1 MLWKVEHSRK
11 YLEERWDRD
20 QVDWVKIIE
29 SESEEKYTNPPNR
42 YSSTSL
48 INKLEE
54 LGIGRPSTYVSI
66 IESITS
72 VFINSESSLKPRI
85 LAIALINNFMK
96 PYFNQYIDYEFSKTM
111 EDELDLILESKN
123 PEESKIKFLQK
134 SHETIK
140 SHVEDYGIQD
150 PLALTTVK
158 LPFESRYVVKTGRIQ
173 GKIPYPYLLRD
184 DDFKVGLPPEITIEE
199 IEEEILI
206 DEEELSEYQQKRF
219 GPRGDLIIQKQQL
232 IQPIQDQIFNAIRE
246 LAKSRNYDFIFD
258 KSADIVM
265 LYSDKRYD
273 VSDQILRTIS
283 RANNRKKVD
292 SRKDK
297 REIENESLIDE
308 TTVVSD
314 IENKEKEDIS
324 DEKVSTPNKKLTVKE
339 LLEQRKQ
346 KNSDKRKVKD

>member
-1 MLWKVEHSRK
+1 MKKSYFFILLFLTSTFIFGQRGIKIGYIDTEYILENLPEYNQISKRLEEKAGDWKKEIEERSRK
-11 YLEERWDRD
+11 ID
-20 QVDWVKIIE
+20 QKKE
-29 SESEEKYTNPPNR
+29 
-42 YSSTSL
+42 
-48 INKLEE
+48 
-54 LGIGRPSTYVSI
+54 
-66 IESITS
+66 
-72 VFINSESSLKPRI
+72 SLKSERI
-85 LAIALINNFMK
+85 L
-96 PYFNQYIDYEFSKTM
+96 
-111 EDELDLILESKN
+111 
-123 PEESKIKFLQK
+123 
-134 SHETIK
+134 
-140 SHVEDYGIQD
+140 
-150 PLALTTVK
+150 LTS
-158 LPFESRYVVKTGRIQ
+158 EM
-173 GKIPYPYLLRD
+173 
-184 DDFKVGLPPEITIEE
+184 IEE

-346 KNSDKRKVKD
+346 KTSNKRKVKD

>member
-1 MLWKVEHSRK
+1 MKKSYFFILLFLVSTFIFAQRGIKIGYIDTEYILENLPEYNQISKR
-11 YLEERWDRD
+11 LEEKAGDWKKEVEERTRKID
-20 QVDWVKIIE
+20 QKKE
-29 SESEEKYTNPPNR
+29 S
-42 YSSTSL
+42 L
-48 INKLEE
+48 
-54 LGIGRPSTYVSI
+54 
-66 IESITS
+66 
-72 VFINSESSLKPRI
+72 NSERI
-85 LAIALINNFMK
+85 L
-96 PYFNQYIDYEFSKTM
+96 
-111 EDELDLILESKN
+111 
-123 PEESKIKFLQK
+123 
-134 SHETIK
+134 
-140 SHVEDYGIQD
+140 
-150 PLALTTVK
+150 LTS
-158 LPFESRYVVKTGRIQ
+158 EM
-173 GKIPYPYLLRD
+173 
-184 DDFKVGLPPEITIEE
+184 IEE

-308 TTVVSD
+308 TTVTSE
-314 IENKEKEDIS
+314 IENKEKDDSSE
-324 DEKVSTPNKKLTVKE
+324 EKVSTPNKKLTVKE

-346 KNSDKRKVKD
+346 KNSNKRKVKD

>member
-1 MLWKVEHSRK
+1 MKKSYFFILLFLTSTFIFAQRGIKIGYIDTEYILENLPEYNQISKRLEEKASDWKKEIEERSRK
-11 YLEERWDRD
+11 ID
-20 QVDWVKIIE
+20 QKKE
-29 SESEEKYTNPPNR
+29 
-42 YSSTSL
+42 
-48 INKLEE
+48 
-54 LGIGRPSTYVSI
+54 
-66 IESITS
+66 
-72 VFINSESSLKPRI
+72 SLKSERI
-85 LAIALINNFMK
+85 L
-96 PYFNQYIDYEFSKTM
+96 
-111 EDELDLILESKN
+111 
-123 PEESKIKFLQK
+123 
-134 SHETIK
+134 
-140 SHVEDYGIQD
+140 
-150 PLALTTVK
+150 LTS
-158 LPFESRYVVKTGRIQ
+158 EM
-173 GKIPYPYLLRD
+173 
-184 DDFKVGLPPEITIEE
+184 IEE

-308 TTVVSD
+308 TKVVSD

-346 KNSDKRKVKD
+346 KNSNKRKVKD

>member
-1 MLWKVEHSRK
+1 MKKSYFFILLFLTSTFIFGQRGIKIGYIDTEYILENLPEYNQISKRLEEKAGDWKKEIEERSRK
-11 YLEERWDRD
+11 ID
-20 QVDWVKIIE
+20 QKKE
-29 SESEEKYTNPPNR
+29 
-42 YSSTSL
+42 
-48 INKLEE
+48 
-54 LGIGRPSTYVSI
+54 
-66 IESITS
+66 
-72 VFINSESSLKPRI
+72 SLKSERI
-85 LAIALINNFMK
+85 L
-96 PYFNQYIDYEFSKTM
+96 
-111 EDELDLILESKN
+111 
-123 PEESKIKFLQK
+123 
-134 SHETIK
+134 
-140 SHVEDYGIQD
+140 
-150 PLALTTVK
+150 LTS
-158 LPFESRYVVKTGRIQ
+158 EM
-173 GKIPYPYLLRD
+173 
-184 DDFKVGLPPEITIEE
+184 IEE

-283 RANNRKKVD
+283 RANNRKKID

-308 TTVVSD
+308 TTVTSE
-314 IENKEKEDIS
+314 IENKEKDDPSE
-324 DEKVSTPNKKLTVKE
+324 EKVSTPNKRLTVKE

-346 KNSDKRKVKD
+346 KNSNKRKVKD

>member
-1 MLWKVEHSRK
+1 MKKSYFFILLFLTSTFIFGQRGIKIGYIDTEYILENLPEYNQISKRLEEKAGDWKKEIEERSRK
-11 YLEERWDRD
+11 ID
-20 QVDWVKIIE
+20 QKKE
-29 SESEEKYTNPPNR
+29 
-42 YSSTSL
+42 
-48 INKLEE
+48 
-54 LGIGRPSTYVSI
+54 
-66 IESITS
+66 
-72 VFINSESSLKPRI
+72 SLKSERI
-85 LAIALINNFMK
+85 L
-96 PYFNQYIDYEFSKTM
+96 
-111 EDELDLILESKN
+111 
-123 PEESKIKFLQK
+123 
-134 SHETIK
+134 
-140 SHVEDYGIQD
+140 
-150 PLALTTVK
+150 LTS
-158 LPFESRYVVKTGRIQ
+158 EM
-173 GKIPYPYLLRD
+173 
-184 DDFKVGLPPEITIEE
+184 IEE

-246 LAKSRNYDFIFD
+246 LAKSRNSDFIFD

-346 KNSDKRKVKD
+346 KNSNKRKVKD

>member
-1 MLWKVEHSRK
+1 MKKSYFFILLFLVSTFIFAQRGIKIGYIDTEYILENLPEYNQISKRLEEKAGDWKKEIEERSRK
-11 YLEERWDRD
+11 ID
-20 QVDWVKIIE
+20 QKKE
-29 SESEEKYTNPPNR
+29 
-42 YSSTSL
+42 
-48 INKLEE
+48 
-54 LGIGRPSTYVSI
+54 
-66 IESITS
+66 
-72 VFINSESSLKPRI
+72 SLKSERI
-85 LAIALINNFMK
+85 L
-96 PYFNQYIDYEFSKTM
+96 
-111 EDELDLILESKN
+111 
-123 PEESKIKFLQK
+123 
-134 SHETIK
+134 
-140 SHVEDYGIQD
+140 
-150 PLALTTVK
+150 LTS
-158 LPFESRYVVKTGRIQ
+158 EM
-173 GKIPYPYLLRD
+173 
-184 DDFKVGLPPEITIEE
+184 IEE

-292 SRKDK
+292 SRKNK

-308 TTVVSD
+308 TIVASE
-314 IENKEKEDIS
+314 IENKEKDDPSE
-324 DEKVSTPNKKLTVKE
+324 EKVSTPNKKLTVKE

-346 KNSDKRKVKD
+346 KNSNKRKVKD

>member
-1 MLWKVEHSRK
+1 MKKSYFFILLFLTSTFIFGQRGIKIGYIDTEYILENLPEYNQISKRLEEKAGDWKKEIEERSRK
-11 YLEERWDRD
+11 ID
-20 QVDWVKIIE
+20 QKKE
-29 SESEEKYTNPPNR
+29 
-42 YSSTSL
+42 
-48 INKLEE
+48 
-54 LGIGRPSTYVSI
+54 
-66 IESITS
+66 
-72 VFINSESSLKPRI
+72 SLKSERI
-85 LAIALINNFMK
+85 L
-96 PYFNQYIDYEFSKTM
+96 
-111 EDELDLILESKN
+111 
-123 PEESKIKFLQK
+123 
-134 SHETIK
+134 
-140 SHVEDYGIQD
+140 
-150 PLALTTVK
+150 LTS
-158 LPFESRYVVKTGRIQ
+158 EM
-173 GKIPYPYLLRD
+173 
-184 DDFKVGLPPEITIEE
+184 IEE

-314 IENKEKEDIS
+314 IENKEKEDMS

-346 KNSDKRKVKD
+346 KNSNKRKVKD

>member
-1 MLWKVEHSRK
+1 M
-11 YLEERWDRD
+11 
-20 QVDWVKIIE
+20 
-29 SESEEKYTNPPNR
+29 
-42 YSSTSL
+42 
-48 INKLEE
+48 
-54 LGIGRPSTYVSI
+54 
-66 IESITS
+66 
-72 VFINSESSLKPRI
+72 
-85 LAIALINNFMK
+85 
-96 PYFNQYIDYEFSKTM
+96 
-111 EDELDLILESKN
+111 
-123 PEESKIKFLQK
+123 
-134 SHETIK
+134 
-140 SHVEDYGIQD
+140 
-150 PLALTTVK
+150 
-158 LPFESRYVVKTGRIQ
+158 
-173 GKIPYPYLLRD
+173 
-184 DDFKVGLPPEITIEE
+184 IEE

-346 KNSDKRKVKD
+346 TKLAISSGSAILPRAIFFKVSFNTVSLVFSFINLVFVKPGRIQLALMLYLPNS

>member
-1 MLWKVEHSRK
+1 MKKSYFFILLFLTCSFIFGQRGIKIGYIDTEYILENLPEYNQISKRLEEKAGDWKKEIEERSRK
-11 YLEERWDRD
+11 ID
-20 QVDWVKIIE
+20 QKKE
-29 SESEEKYTNPPNR
+29 
-42 YSSTSL
+42 
-48 INKLEE
+48 
-54 LGIGRPSTYVSI
+54 
-66 IESITS
+66 
-72 VFINSESSLKPRI
+72 SLKSERI
-85 LAIALINNFMK
+85 L
-96 PYFNQYIDYEFSKTM
+96 
-111 EDELDLILESKN
+111 
-123 PEESKIKFLQK
+123 
-134 SHETIK
+134 
-140 SHVEDYGIQD
+140 
-150 PLALTTVK
+150 LTS
-158 LPFESRYVVKTGRIQ
+158 EM
-173 GKIPYPYLLRD
+173 
-184 DDFKVGLPPEITIEE
+184 IEE

-297 REIENESLIDE
+297 REIENESLIDD
-308 TTVVSD
+308 TTVASE
-314 IENKEKEDIS
+314 IENKEKDDPSE
-324 DEKVSTPNKKLTVKE
+324 EKVSTPNKKLTVKE

-346 KNSDKRKVKD
+346 KNSNKRKVKD

>member
-1 MLWKVEHSRK
+1 MKKSYFFILLFLSYTFIFSQRGIKIGYIDTEYILENLPEYNQISKRLEEKAGDWKKEIEERSRK
-11 YLEERWDRD
+11 ID
-20 QVDWVKIIE
+20 QKKE
-29 SESEEKYTNPPNR
+29 SLQSE
-42 YSSTSL
+42 
-48 INKLEE
+48 
-54 LGIGRPSTYVSI
+54 
-66 IESITS
+66 
-72 VFINSESSLKPRI
+72 RI
-85 LAIALINNFMK
+85 L
-96 PYFNQYIDYEFSKTM
+96 
-111 EDELDLILESKN
+111 
-123 PEESKIKFLQK
+123 
-134 SHETIK
+134 
-140 SHVEDYGIQD
+140 
-150 PLALTTVK
+150 LTS
-158 LPFESRYVVKTGRIQ
+158 EM
-173 GKIPYPYLLRD
+173 
-184 DDFKVGLPPEITIEE
+184 IEE

-324 DEKVSTPNKKLTVKE
+324 DKKVSTPNKKLTVKE

-346 KNSDKRKVKD
+346 KNSNKRKVKD

>member
-1 MLWKVEHSRK
+1 MIKSYFFILLFLTSTFIFAQRGIKIGYIDTEYILENLPEYNQISKRLEEKAGDWKKEIEERSRK
-11 YLEERWDRD
+11 ID
-20 QVDWVKIIE
+20 QKKE
-29 SESEEKYTNPPNR
+29 
-42 YSSTSL
+42 
-48 INKLEE
+48 
-54 LGIGRPSTYVSI
+54 
-66 IESITS
+66 
-72 VFINSESSLKPRI
+72 SLKSERI
-85 LAIALINNFMK
+85 L
-96 PYFNQYIDYEFSKTM
+96 
-111 EDELDLILESKN
+111 
-123 PEESKIKFLQK
+123 
-134 SHETIK
+134 
-140 SHVEDYGIQD
+140 
-150 PLALTTVK
+150 LTS
-158 LPFESRYVVKTGRIQ
+158 EM
-173 GKIPYPYLLRD
+173 
-184 DDFKVGLPPEITIEE
+184 IEE

-206 DEEELSEYQQKRF
+206 DEEELSEYQQKIF

-297 REIENESLIDE
+297 KEIENESLIDE

-346 KNSDKRKVKD
+346 KNSNKRKVKD

>member
-1 MLWKVEHSRK
+1 MKKSYFFIFLFLTSTFIFAQRGIKIGYIDTEYILENLPEYNQISKRLEEKAGDWKKEIEERSRK
-11 YLEERWDRD
+11 ID
-20 QVDWVKIIE
+20 QKKE
-29 SESEEKYTNPPNR
+29 
-42 YSSTSL
+42 
-48 INKLEE
+48 
-54 LGIGRPSTYVSI
+54 
-66 IESITS
+66 
-72 VFINSESSLKPRI
+72 SLKSERI
-85 LAIALINNFMK
+85 L
-96 PYFNQYIDYEFSKTM
+96 
-111 EDELDLILESKN
+111 
-123 PEESKIKFLQK
+123 
-134 SHETIK
+134 
-140 SHVEDYGIQD
+140 
-150 PLALTTVK
+150 LTS
-158 LPFESRYVVKTGRIQ
+158 EM
-173 GKIPYPYLLRD
+173 
-184 DDFKVGLPPEITIEE
+184 IEE

-346 KNSDKRKVKD
+346 KNSNKRKVKD

>member
-1 MLWKVEHSRK
+1 MKKSYFFILLFLTSSFIFGQRGIKIGYIDTEYILENLPEYNQISKRLEEKAGDWKKEIEERSRK
-11 YLEERWDRD
+11 ID
-20 QVDWVKIIE
+20 QKKE
-29 SESEEKYTNPPNR
+29 
-42 YSSTSL
+42 
-48 INKLEE
+48 
-54 LGIGRPSTYVSI
+54 
-66 IESITS
+66 
-72 VFINSESSLKPRI
+72 SLKSERI
-85 LAIALINNFMK
+85 L
-96 PYFNQYIDYEFSKTM
+96 
-111 EDELDLILESKN
+111 
-123 PEESKIKFLQK
+123 
-134 SHETIK
+134 
-140 SHVEDYGIQD
+140 
-150 PLALTTVK
+150 LTS
-158 LPFESRYVVKTGRIQ
+158 EM
-173 GKIPYPYLLRD
+173 
-184 DDFKVGLPPEITIEE
+184 IEE

-292 SRKDK
+292 SRKNK

-308 TTVVSD
+308 TIIASE
-314 IENKEKEDIS
+314 IENKEKDDPSE
-324 DEKVSTPNKKLTVKE
+324 EKVSTPNKKLTVKE

-346 KNSDKRKVKD
+346 KNSNKRKVKD